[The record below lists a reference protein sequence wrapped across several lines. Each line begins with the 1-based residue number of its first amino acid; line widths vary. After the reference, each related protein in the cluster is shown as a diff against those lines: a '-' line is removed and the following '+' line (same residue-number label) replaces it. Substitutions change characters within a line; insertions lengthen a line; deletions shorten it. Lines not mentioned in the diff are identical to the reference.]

1 MMATAPRRQTL
12 PAGEPDAEH
21 RRHVVSALVV
31 DRPGTLNRVS
41 GLLRARSFNI
51 ESLTVGTTHEP
62 GKSRMTIAIRG
73 DDGHLRQ
80 VLAQLERVI
89 DVLEVH
95 DLTTIP
101 HVELELALLEVEP
114 PADPAAE
121 ARLRETLA
129 AAGGEPIPTTDGT
142 WRARLTAAPADID
155 RALTALRPLGLRRLV
170 RAGAVAM
177 TTNPDPTSTRT
188 EQTRNDEAHLRRRHR
203 PGGARRP
210 DRGGHR
216 LRQPGR
222 GPCAQPVR
230 VGRRRGRRAAAV
242 IHIGRARPGGRAAR
256 HRCGLG
262 HGRGERGDDAGA
274 GHGGAIGLS
283 RRGAAEPARRRAPDV
298 RPRLQHPLRRGR
310 SARRHRRRHGRPEGP
325 GSPGAAAVRGGR
337 RSSGAVRGPPRR
349 DRDGSRPHPGLRAR
363 HRRRTR
369 RHPGDDLRR
378 GDRDRPVRRAG
389 RAVRRHH
396 RAGAG
401 RLRDAG
407 RRGLPAGARL
417 LRDDARAEIDRR
429 PHVPGRPAVH
439 ALLDQRHRRVRRLCL
454 GAPDH
459 QRRHPGRDE
468 ADPDRDPG
476 RLVRPSLDRGGP
488 EAARRSSSGCAPR
501 TRTPGSS
508 RSGRSCAATWPS
520 STRSPLPTAGPS
532 SGAKAEVSGAEGVA

>member
-177 TTNPDPTSTRT
+177 TTNPDPTST
-188 EQTRNDEAHLRRRHR
+188 N
-203 PGGARRP
+203 G
-210 DRGGHR
+210 
-216 LRQPGR
+216 
-222 GPCAQPVR
+222 
-230 VGRRRGRRAAAV
+230 
-242 IHIGRARPGGRAAR
+242 
-256 HRCGLG
+256 
-262 HGRGERGDDAGA
+262 
-274 GHGGAIGLS
+274 
-283 RRGAAEPARRRAPDV
+283 
-298 RPRLQHPLRRGR
+298 
-310 SARRHRRRHGRPEGP
+310 
-325 GSPGAAAVRGGR
+325 
-337 RSSGAVRGPPRR
+337 
-349 DRDGSRPHPGLRAR
+349 
-363 HRRRTR
+363 
-369 RHPGDDLRR
+369 
-378 GDRDRPVRRAG
+378 
-389 RAVRRHH
+389 
-396 RAGAG
+396 
-401 RLRDAG
+401 
-407 RRGLPAGARL
+407 
-417 LRDDARAEIDRR
+417 
-429 PHVPGRPAVH
+429 
-439 ALLDQRHRRVRRLCL
+439 
-454 GAPDH
+454 
-459 QRRHPGRDE
+459 
-468 ADPDRDPG
+468 ADP
-476 RLVRPSLDRGGP
+476 
-488 EAARRSSSGCAPR
+488 E
-501 TRTPGSS
+501 
-508 RSGRSCAATWPS
+508 
-520 STRSPLPTAGPS
+520 
-532 SGAKAEVSGAEGVA
+532 